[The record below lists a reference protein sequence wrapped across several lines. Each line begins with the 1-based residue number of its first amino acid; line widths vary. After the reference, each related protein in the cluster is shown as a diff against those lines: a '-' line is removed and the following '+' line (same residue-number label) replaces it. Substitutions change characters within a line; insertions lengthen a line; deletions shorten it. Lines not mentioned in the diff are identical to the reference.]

1 MNHVNVESLEK
12 LVRDIKE
19 DPANAKITPKVRGE
33 WVFEDGQPQFRSQM
47 DVEGGTFT
55 IEADMPT
62 RLGGWGSAPGPLNYC
77 LYGLAS
83 CYAYTFA
90 SLATMEGV
98 TLTKLVVEA
107 ESHID
112 VSKVV
117 GLSDNPIVEE
127 VRWKVTVSSDADDA
141 TIENLK
147 NLAEEKC
154 PAVYC
159 LTNPVKLTIDVEI
172 E

>member
-1 MNHVNVESLEK
+1 MNHVNVESWEK
-12 LVRDIKE
+12 LVEDIKA
-19 DPANAKITPKVRGE
+19 DPANAKIRPKVKGE
-33 WVFEDGQPQFRSQM
+33 WVFEEGQPQFRARM
-47 DVEGGTFT
+47 DVEGGSYTV
-55 IEADMPT
+55 ESDMPT
-62 RLGGWGSAPGPLNYC
+62 KLGGWGSAPGPLNYC

-98 TLTKLVVEA
+98 TLTKLEIEA

-112 VSKVV
+112 VSKTV

-127 VRWKVTVSSDADDA
+127 VKWTVTVSSDADDA
-141 TIENLK
+141 MIEKLK
-147 NLAEEKC
+147 DMAEEKC
-154 PAVYC
+154 PAIYC
-159 LTNPVKLTIDVEI
+159 LTNPVKLTIDVDI

>member
-12 LVRDIKE
+12 LVQAIKE
-19 DPANAKITPKVRGE
+19 DPANAKITPKVKGE
-33 WVFEDGQPQFRSQM
+33 WIFEDGQPQFRSIM
-47 DVEGGTFT
+47 DVEGGAFT

-62 RLGGWGSAPGPLNYC
+62 KLGGWGSAPGPLNYC

-98 TLTKLVVEA
+98 TLTKLEVEA

-112 VSKVV
+112 ISKAM

-127 VRWKVTVSSDADDA
+127 VRWKVIVDSDADEE
-141 TIENLK
+141 TIERLK
-147 NLAEEKC
+147 NLAEERC
-154 PAVYC
+154 PAVNC
-159 LTNPVKLTIDVEI
+159 LTNPVKLKIEVEG